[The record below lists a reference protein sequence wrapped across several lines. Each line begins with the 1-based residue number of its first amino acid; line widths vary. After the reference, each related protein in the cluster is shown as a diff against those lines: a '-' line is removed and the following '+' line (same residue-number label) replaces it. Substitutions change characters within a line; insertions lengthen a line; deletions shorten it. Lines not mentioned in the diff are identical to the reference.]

1 MLILFEWTYQY
12 KKKLF
17 LFTVLFFAA
26 LGFAATQGNI
36 GGPDVW
42 SNGPY
47 PIHFILCLV
56 SITALFAMTILCAS
70 AVLRDSE
77 YRMQEIIYATGITK
91 QAYLAA
97 RFSGLIIAGLC
108 ILLASIIGMITGGM
122 MEPGGS
128 VHLIYYFQ
136 ALCLIGIPNLLF
148 CAACL
153 FMIAILFR
161 STAAVYIGGVL
172 LYMLYFVA
180 SLAGNSPLMA
190 GSSPTGTEHAL
201 LYALA
206 DPFGFVPLLAQ
217 TKDWTEHEM
226 NTLSIVPDFH
236 FTANRICW
244 VLVSL
249 LLLTITYFRFSF
261 ASFTAPGK
269 VKKQIASTAPGIPYA
284 PVILSAYNRKSVL
297 LESWRLGTRS
307 VLKSLPFLI
316 MVLLWLFMMGMEFYQ
331 TILQG
336 MFGMRFIPFSGEIAA
351 QLRDTHLL
359 ELFLLY
365 YAAEISWREKQARMQ
380 DLIDATA
387 APKRVLFFS
396 KCLTMITIVMVLV
409 TVNIAA
415 AVIMQT
421 TVGYTD
427 YEPLI
432 YLSLYYYSG
441 VPMIIFGI
449 LFLVIQ
455 QQVPNK
461 YIGMV
466 LSAFVLYLLLE
477 GDNFG
482 LKHPLWRFAS
492 PFKMKYDALNGWGH
506 YKAAFHWYMLL
517 GVCIA
522 LLAAGV
528 WRYITGAAALLVAG
542 YIFYQTPSSD
552 DNRGNVYRE
561 KYMHY
566 STLPQPVI
574 TSVKTSV
581 ELYPAEKRY
590 TVKGIYHLLNNTAVP
605 IPEILTG
612 ITPGVSSISISIPGA
627 TLLENDER
635 YKFQRFRLQH
645 ALQPGDSIELFFSF
659 AVSTSAFTPYNP
671 ENSVQENS
679 AYIELEKNI
688 PYIGYAPSLGLTKE
702 YDTEPDD
709 SALHYSWVRYETT
722 IGTAIDQTA
731 LTVGTLK
738 KQWEQNGR
746 KYFHYKTEEPIAF
759 MFALASGKYRQQKV
773 NGIEIYYYHGKNVPV
788 ILTSAQQSLATY
800 SRIFSPYQY
809 KTLRLVEIPHYPG
822 AGTAYPGIVFL
833 KENFIF
839 GTDLKKMDYA
849 TSVTAHEIAH
859 QWWAYQVEPVG
870 IAGSKVLTETLA
882 NYSEAIMTEQLQGK
896 DWLTKYHL
904 IEHNIYISSRAN
916 KETALKDSR
925 TESYVHYQKGS
936 IVMQAMMAEMGADTI
951 NTALRSLLRVHSCP
965 GGTRPTTADL
975 LNNFYAVATPAQQQL
990 IHRWWETKFLYDFS
1004 LAEANMKKLPSGEY
1018 EVKLRIKSNAPEEKL
1033 GIALYDD
1040 AGKVVYEGYQ
1050 THIVLKEKPAL
1061 AVVDPEIL
1069 RLEKNREDNAK
1080 KIE

>member
-1 MLILFEWTYQY
+1 MLILFEWMYQY

-17 LFTVLFFAA
+17 LFAILFFAV
-26 LGFAATQGNI
+26 LGFALSQANI
-36 GGPDVW
+36 GSREIW
-42 SNGPY
+42 NNGPY
-47 PIHFILCLV
+47 AIHFILCLV

-91 QAYLAA
+91 QAYLGT
-97 RFSGLIIAGLC
+97 RFSGLMIAGLC
-108 ILLASIIGMITGGM
+108 ILLASIAGMIAGGIVK
-122 MEPGGS
+122 PGGP
-128 VHLIYYFQ
+128 VLLQYYFQ
-136 ALCLIGIPNLLF
+136 AFCLIGIPNVLF
-148 CAACL
+148 SAASL
-153 FMIAILFR
+153 FLIATLFR
-161 STAAVYIGGVL
+161 STAAVYTGGIL
-172 LYMLYFVA
+172 LYILYFVA

-206 DPFGFVPLLAQ
+206 DPFGFVPFLAQ
-217 TKDWTEHEM
+217 IKGWTEDEM
-226 NTLSIVPDFH
+226 NTLTIVPDLH
-236 FTANRICW
+236 FLANRICW
-244 VLVSL
+244 ILVSL
-249 LLLTITYFRFSF
+249 LLLTLTYFRFSF
-261 ASFTAPGK
+261 ATLTASGK
-269 VKKQIASTAPGIPYA
+269 VKKQATGDAPGIPYA
-284 PVILSAYNRKSVL
+284 PVVLPAYNRKSVL

-316 MVLLWLFMMGMEFYQ
+316 MVLLWLFMLGMEFYQ

-336 MFGMRFIPFSGEIAA
+336 MFGMRFIPYSGEIAA

-359 ELFLLY
+359 ELLLLY
-365 YAAEISWREKQARMQ
+365 YAAEISWRKKQARMQ

-387 APKRVLFFS
+387 APRRVLFFS
-396 KCLTMITIVMVLV
+396 KCLTMITIVVVLV
-409 TVNIAA
+409 TVNIVA
-415 AVIMQT
+415 AVVMQT

-455 QQVPNK
+455 QHVPNK
-461 YIGMV
+461 YIGMA
-466 LSAFVLYLLLE
+466 LSAFVLYFLLE
-477 GDNFG
+477 ADNFG
-482 LKHPLWRFAS
+482 LKHPLWRFAA

-506 YKAAFHWYMLL
+506 YKAAFHWYMLM
-517 GVCIA
+517 GVCIT

-528 WRYITGAAALLVAG
+528 WRYVTGAAALLVAV
-542 YIFYQTPSSD
+542 YIFFQTPSAD
-552 DNRGNVYRE
+552 DNRSNVYRE
-561 KYMHY
+561 KYMRY
-566 STLPQPVI
+566 STMPQPVI

-590 TVKGIYHLLNNTAVP
+590 TVKGTYHLLNNTAAP

-612 ITPGVSSISISIPGA
+612 ITPGVSSISIAIPGA
-627 TLLENDER
+627 TILENDDH
-635 YKFQRFRLQH
+635 YKVRRFRLQR
-645 ALQPGDSIELFFSF
+645 ALQPGDSIELSFSM
-659 AVSTSAFTPYNP
+659 AASTSAFTPYNP

-688 PYIGYAPSLGLTKE
+688 PYIGYAPSLGLTEE

-709 SALHYSWVRYETT
+709 SALHYSWVNYETT

-731 LTVGTLK
+731 LTVGTLE

-746 KYFHYKTEEPIAF
+746 KYFHYKTEEPVAF
-759 MFALASGKYRQQKV
+759 MFALASGKYQQQKV
-773 NGIEIYYYHGKNVPV
+773 NGIEIYYYHEKNVPM
-788 ILTSAQQSLATY
+788 ILTSAQQSLTTY

-904 IEHNIYISSRAN
+904 IEHNMYISSRAN
-916 KETALKDSR
+916 KETTLKDSR
-925 TESYVHYQKGS
+925 SESYVHYQKGS
-936 IVMQAMMAEMGADTI
+936 IVMQAMMAEMGTDSI
-951 NTALRSLLRVHSCP
+951 NAALRRLLSAHSWP
-965 GGTRPTTADL
+965 ATRPTTADL
-975 LNNFYAVATPAQQQL
+975 LRNFYAVATPSQQQL

-1004 LAEANMKKLPSGEY
+1004 LEEANMKKLPSGEY
-1018 EVKLRIKSNAPEEKL
+1018 EVKLQVKSNAPDEKL

-1050 THIVLKEKPAL
+1050 TRIVLKERPAL
-1061 AVVDPEIL
+1061 AVVDPDVL
-1069 RLEKNREDNAK
+1069 RLEKNREDNAM

>member
-17 LFTVLFFAA
+17 LFAILFFSV
-26 LGFAATQGNI
+26 LGFAITQANI
-36 GGPDVW
+36 GPAEVW
-42 SNGPY
+42 NNGPY
-47 PIHFILCLV
+47 AIHFILCFV

-91 QAYLAA
+91 QAYLVT
-97 RFSGLIIAGLC
+97 RFSGLMIAGLC
-108 ILLASIIGMITGGM
+108 ILLASIAGMIAGGM
-122 MEPGGS
+122 VKPGGP
-128 VHLIYYFQ
+128 VQLLYYFQ
-136 ALCLIGIPNLLF
+136 AFCLIGVPNVLF
-148 CAACL
+148 SAASL
-153 FMIAILFR
+153 FLIANLFR
-161 STAAVYIGGVL
+161 STASVYAGGIL
-172 LYMLYFVA
+172 LYILYFVA

-206 DPFGFVPLLAQ
+206 DPFGFVPFLAQ
-217 TKDWTEHEM
+217 TKGWTEDEM
-226 NTLSIVPDFH
+226 NTLTIVPDLH

-244 VLVSL
+244 ILVSL
-249 LLLTITYFRFSF
+249 LLLTLTYFRFSF
-261 ASFTAPGK
+261 ASFTASGK
-269 VKKQIASTAPGIPYA
+269 EKKQIAAAAPGIPYA
-284 PVILSAYNRKSVL
+284 PVVLSAGNRKAVL
-297 LESWRLGTRS
+297 LESWRLGTKS

-336 MFGMRFIPFSGEIAA
+336 MFGMRFIPYSGEIAA
-351 QLRDTHLL
+351 RLRDTHLL
-359 ELFLLY
+359 ELLLLY
-365 YAAEISWREKQARMQ
+365 YAAEISWREKQAGMQ

-387 APKRVLFFS
+387 APRRVLFFS
-396 KCLTMITIVMVLV
+396 KCLTMITMAGLLV

-427 YEPLI
+427 YALGT

-441 VPMIIFGI
+441 VPMAIFGI

-455 QQVPNK
+455 RHVPNK

-482 LKHPLWRFAS
+482 LKHPLWHFAA

-506 YKAAFHWYMLL
+506 YKTAFHWYMLM

-528 WRYITGAAALLVAG
+528 WRYITGIAALLVAG

-552 DNRGNVYRE
+552 DNWGNVYRE
-561 KYMHY
+561 KYMRY

-574 TSVKTSV
+574 TSVKTAV

-590 TVKGIYHLLNNTAVP
+590 TVKGTYHLLNNTAAP

-612 ITPGVSSISISIPGA
+612 ITPGVSSINISIPGA
-627 TLLENDER
+627 TLLENDDH
-635 YKFQRFRLQH
+635 YKFRRFRLQRV
-645 ALQPGDSIELFFSF
+645 LQPGDSIELSFSL
-659 AVSTSAFTPYNP
+659 AASTSAFTPYNP

-709 SALHYSWVRYETT
+709 SALHYSWVHYETT

-731 LTVGTLK
+731 LTVGTLE

-746 KYFHYKTEEPIAF
+746 KYFHYKTEGPIAF
-759 MFALASGKYRQQKV
+759 MFALASGKYQQQQV
-773 NGIEIYYYHGKNVPV
+773 NGVEIYYYHGQNVPV
-788 ILTSAQQSLATY
+788 ILTAARQSLATY
-800 SRIFSPYQY
+800 NRIFGPYQY
-809 KTLRLVEIPHYPG
+809 KTLRIVEIPHYPG

-859 QWWAYQVEPVG
+859 QWWAYQVEPLG

-882 NYSEAIMTEQLQGK
+882 NYAEAIITEQLQGK

-904 IEHNIYISSRAN
+904 VEHNIYISSRAN
-916 KETALKDSR
+916 KETTLKESR

-936 IVMQAMMAEMGADTI
+936 IVMQAMMAEMGSDTI
-951 NTALRSLLRVHSCP
+951 NAALRGLLKAHSWP
-965 GGTRPTTADL
+965 GTRPATADL
-975 LNNFYAVATPAQQQL
+975 LSNFYAVATPSQRQL
-990 IHRWWETKFLYDFS
+990 IHRWWETKFLYDLS
-1004 LAEANMKKLPSGEY
+1004 LEEAGMKKLPSGEY
-1018 EVKLRIKSNAPEEKL
+1018 EVKLQVKSNAPEERL

-1040 AGKVVYEGYQ
+1040 TGKMVYKGYQ
-1050 THIVLKEKPAL
+1050 TRIVLKEKPAL
-1061 AVVDPEIL
+1061 AVVDPDIL
-1069 RLEKNREDNAK
+1069 RLEKNREDNVK